1 MSAGSLIAFFV
12 IALVDSINPSALLV
26 TLHLLSRNA
35 PLPAI
40 VTYIGAVFLTYLSV
54 SIMLLLGMTALFEPV
69 SRLLQTT
76 PAQIGLTLLGAGLL
90 AYALFSKKPKED
102 SASRPF
108 HYTGTSV
115 TGLALLGIT
124 VTIMELPT
132 AVPVLGAIGIL
143 TGAQLSWASWLP
155 LLLAYNLIFV
165 APPLLLTFG
174 YRWLGQRGGEK
185 LQARLSSGARET
197 MLWVFGI
204 VGAYLLL
211 QGLES
216 LGVLGDTI
224 SIGIG

>member
-40 VTYIGAVFLTYLSV
+40 LTYIGAVFLTYLSV

-76 PAQIGLTLLGAGLL
+76 PAQIGLTL
-90 AYALFSKKPKED
+90 
-102 SASRPF
+102 
-108 HYTGTSV
+108 
-115 TGLALLGIT
+115 
-124 VTIMELPT
+124 
-132 AVPVLGAIGIL
+132 LGAIGIL

-197 MLWVFGI
+197 MLWVCGI
-204 VGAYLLL
+204 AGAYLLL

>member
-40 VTYIGAVFLTYLSV
+40 LTYIGTVFLTYLSV

-69 SRLLQTT
+69 SRLPQTT
-76 PAQIGLTLLGAGLL
+76 PAQIGLTLL
-90 AYALFSKKPKED
+90 S
-102 SASRPF
+102 
-108 HYTGTSV
+108 
-115 TGLALLGIT
+115 
-124 VTIMELPT
+124 
-132 AVPVLGAIGIL
+132 AIGIL

-155 LLLAYNLIFV
+155 MLLAYNLIFV

-197 MLWVFGI
+197 MLWVCGI
-204 VGAYLLL
+204 AGAYLLL